1 MNRAG
6 FLNKAR
12 EIICHD
18 RERQYGS
25 PENNF
30 GIIAELWTA
39 YLGSEVC
46 TITPKDVAWM
56 MALMKAARDRNGIRY
71 HEDNYVDAIGYLACG
86 GEIASEEDEAMVIE
100 RVGGSHE
107 AD

>member
-18 RERQYGS
+18 REGQYGS
-25 PENNF
+25 PEDNF
-30 GIIAELWTA
+30 GLIAELWTA
-39 YLGSEVC
+39 YLGSE
-46 TITPKDVAWM
+46 TITISPKDVAWM

-71 HEDNYVDAIGYLACG
+71 HEDNFVDAIGYLACG
-86 GEIASEEDEAMVIE
+86 GEIASEEDEAMLIE
-100 RVGGSHE
+100 RVGGSH
-107 AD
+107 DTD